1 MQEILTRAGC
11 FVAIIILGYVLR
23 RMGVLKREEAFPVL
37 STIVIKITLPCAII
51 GSFAGRE
58 IDPSLLLVVLLGIG
72 CGVVLMGLGF
82 VLNLRA
88 PAAKRAFEILNLP
101 SYNIGNFT
109 LPFAQSFLG
118 STGVIVTSLF
128 DTGNA
133 MITLGTA
140 LGVAKSVKEGSGFSI
155 RRILRALSRSVPF
168 LTYIVMMVL
177 CLLHL
182 KPPAIVL
189 SVAET
194 ISGGNAFLAMLMIGV
209 GFKLEANREQ
219 LGQVARV
226 VGSRYVTSILF
237 ALIFYF
243 CLPFAL
249 EVRQTLV
256 ILVFSPP
263 GSVVPAFTGELG
275 EDVGLSAAI
284 NSVSILLSIA
294 TIVGLL
300 TVML

>member
-209 GFKLEANREQ
+209 GFKLEAKKEQ
-219 LGQVARV
+219 IGFVVKRV
-226 VGSRYVTSILF
+226 VLRYGIAAVV
-237 ALIFYF
+237 ACIFYF
-243 CLPFAL
+243 LLPFSA
-249 EVRQTLV
+249 EVRQALV
-256 ILVFSPP
+256 IVAFSPI
-263 GSVVPAFTGELG
+263 SSSVPAFTEELG
-275 EDVGLSAAI
+275 EDSGISAAI
-284 NSVSILLSIA
+284 NSICIVVSIVIMVTLLM
-294 TIVGLL
+294 
-300 TVML
+300 VM

>member
-1 MQEILTRAGC
+1 MQEIVTRAGC

-23 RMGVLKREEAFPVL
+23 RLGVLKREEAFPVL
-37 STIVIKITLPCAII
+37 SALVIKITLPAAII
-51 GSFAGRE
+51 VSFAGKE
-58 IDPSLLLVVLLGIG
+58 IDPAMLMLVVLGFA
-72 CGVVLMGLGF
+72 CGVVYIALGF
-82 VLNLRA
+82 VLNTRA
-88 PAAKRAFEILNLP
+88 TPSKRAFEILNLP

-140 LGVAKSVKEGSGFSI
+140 LGVAKAVKEGSGFSVK
-155 RRILRALSRSVPF
+155 RIVKALSKSVPF
-168 LTYIVMMVL
+168 LTYIIMMAL
-177 CLLHL
+177 CLLNL
-182 KPPAIVL
+182 RPPAIVL
-189 SVAET
+189 SIAET

-219 LGQVARV
+219 LGQVIRV
-226 VGSRYVTSILF
+226 VGIRYVMAIIL
-237 ALIFYF
+237 AAVFYF

>member
-1 MQEILTRAGC
+1 MQDILTRAGC
-11 FVAIIILGYVLR
+11 FVLIILLGYVLR
-23 RMGVLKREEAFPVL
+23 KAGVLKREEAFPVL

-51 GSFAGRE
+51 VSFADKE
-58 IDPSLLLVVLLGIG
+58 IDPAMLALVLLGIG
-72 CGVVLMGLGF
+72 CGVVLMILGY
-82 VLNLRA
+82 VLNLRRSA
-88 PAAKRAFEILNLP
+88 SKRAFEVLNLP

-109 LPFAQSFLG
+109 MPFAQSFLG
-118 STGVIVTSLF
+118 PTGVIVTSLF

-133 MITLGTA
+133 VITLGTA
-140 LGVAKSVKEGSGFSI
+140 LGVAKSVKEGSGFSV
-155 RRILRALSRSVPF
+155 RRILGALSKSVPF
-168 LTYIVMMVL
+168 MTYLLMMALSMLHISVPGIV
-177 CLLHL
+177 
-182 KPPAIVL
+182 I
-189 SVAET
+189 SVAQT

-209 GFKLEANREQ
+209 GFRLEANREQ
-219 LGQVARV
+219 LSQVVRII
-226 VGSRYVTSILF
+226 GIRYVVAILF
-237 ALIFYF
+237 ALVFYF

-284 NSVSILLSIA
+284 NSVGILLSIA
-294 TIVGLL
+294 TIVTLL

>member
-11 FVAIIILGYVLR
+11 FVAIIVLGYVLR
-23 RMGVLKREEAFPVL
+23 RLGVLKREEAFPVL
-37 STIVIKITLPCAII
+37 SAIVIKITLPAAII
-51 GSFAGRE
+51 VSFAGKE
-58 IDPSLLLVVLLGIG
+58 IDPTMLVLILLGFG
-72 CGVVLMGLGF
+72 CGAAHILLAF
-82 VLNLRA
+82 LLNVKSSTS
-88 PAAKRAFEILNLP
+88 KRAFEILNLP

-155 RRILRALSRSVPF
+155 RRIVRGLSRSVPF

-177 CLLHL
+177 CLLNL
-182 KPPAIVL
+182 KPPGIIL

-194 ISGGNAFLAMLMIGV
+194 IAGGNAFLAMLMIGV
-209 GFKLEANREQ
+209 GFRLEANRAQ

-226 VGSRYVTSILF
+226 VGIRYVVAIIF
-237 ALIFYF
+237 ALLFYF

-284 NSVSILLSIA
+284 NSINILLSIA
-294 TIVGLL
+294 TIVALL
-300 TVML
+300 TIML